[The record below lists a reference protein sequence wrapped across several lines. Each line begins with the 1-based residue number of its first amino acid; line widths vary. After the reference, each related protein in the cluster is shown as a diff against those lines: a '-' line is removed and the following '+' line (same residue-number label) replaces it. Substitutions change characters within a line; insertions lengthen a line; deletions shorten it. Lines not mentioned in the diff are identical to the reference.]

1 MPFSCDES
9 EKFYELNRLLGFNG
23 HLDEN
28 DLELEESSN
37 FKSSEKK
44 RDPAVKAAERR
55 PALRT
60 TAATTTTPTTA
71 TTAAP
76 RASLRTT
83 SAPRRSTVKLSR
95 RTTTPFQTRSTTT
108 TAAPTTQ
115 APQVTTSREE
125 HLALTTFV
133 YENGDSTTERIEIA
147 DTSTQRDNDLDF
159 LLSDGFDGNVST
171 TIPFED
177 YVTTVRDDNQRI
189 IPELVES
196 STNGQIIDSPE
207 TNAAAEVVKSIK
219 QLQNILPFKSASTHL
234 PLDEPRRNRFLF
246 KADSIANRK
255 KLFDKLNQSA

>member
-1 MPFSCDES
+1 MQFDCNES

-37 FKSSEKK
+37 LKSSEKK

-55 PALRT
+55 PTLRT
-60 TAATTTTPTTA
+60 TAATTTKPTSA

-76 RASLRTT
+76 RTSLRTT
-83 SAPRRSTVKLSR
+83 SVPRRSTVKLSL
-95 RTTTPFQTRSTTT
+95 RTTTPFPTRSTTT

-115 APQVTTSREE
+115 APKVTTTREE
-125 HLALTTFV
+125 HIALTTFA
-133 YENGDSTTERIEIA
+133 YEDDVSTTERIDITE
-147 DTSTQRDNDLDF
+147 TSTYRDNDLNF
-159 LLSDGFDGNVST
+159 LLDDGSDGNAST
-171 TIPFED
+171 TMPFED

-189 IPELVES
+189 IPDLVES

-207 TNAAAEVVKSIK
+207 TNAAAEVVKNIK

-255 KLFDKLNQSA
+255 KLFDKLNQ